1 MYKSRVGLT
10 ISLLSSSTLATTRG
24 LRPALFLNFLS
35 GSLDSRVGFSRGTN
49 ATMVDSTGRI
59 VYAPANLLLRSQE
72 FDNAAW
78 TKSNTT
84 VTPNVSDPLGG
95 TTADTVTA
103 TTANGHILQQVVLG
117 AGINA
122 IPSIWVRRRTGTGTI
137 NMWNATGTTVNVTS
151 QITTSWS
158 RVFVPP
164 VACSSGPFLFLQIVT
179 SGDAVD
185 VWGAQL
191 EPVTYQT
198 TPGPYVATTAS
209 AYYGPRFDF
218 DPFTLGALGL
228 LIEEQRTNLLTYS
241 EQFDNAAWANAAP
254 SSTVTVAAN
263 NTAAPDGTTTAD
275 RLTAATGGTNA
286 MARQFKTLV
295 ASTVYT
301 GSLFVKA
308 STATQSRLLLR
319 DTTAGTNFADA
330 TLTWTAGVPSVAGG
344 ATGTWSV
351 TNFGNDWYRVTGTGT
366 TGASASPDVTFSVFP
381 DTSAGTNAIFAWG
394 AQLEAGAFAT
404 SYIPTVASQVTRNAD
419 VATMTGTNFSGW
431 YNQTEGTFVAEIS
444 LNNAPAVAT
453 FSLYSV
459 SDNTAN
465 ERIFVGTGFGSGG
478 NINALVTDGGVL
490 QAQTINGGLASAGLY
505 KYGNAYAA
513 NDFASVANGGSAV
526 TDASGTLP
534 TVDRLYIG
542 ASAVGTAPI
551 NGHIRQIAYF
561 NTRLPNAQLETL
573 SSPSL
578 VPTLVLDFTA
588 SSYAS
593 GY

>member
-1 MYKSRVGLT
+1 
-10 ISLLSSSTLATTRG
+10 
-24 LRPALFLNFLS
+24 
-35 GSLDSRVGFSRGTN
+35 
-49 ATMVDSTGRI
+49 MV
-59 VYAPANLLLRSQE
+59 AN
-72 FDNAAW
+72 
-78 TKSNTT
+78 
-84 VTPNVSDPLGG
+84 
-95 TTADTVTA
+95 
-103 TTANGHILQQVVLG
+103 ANGVSSY
-117 AGINA
+117 AGTA
-122 IPSIWVRRRTGTGTI
+122 G
-137 NMWNATGTTVNVTS
+137 
-151 QITTSWS
+151 
-158 RVFVPP
+158 
-164 VACSSGPFLFLQIVT
+164 SGIF
-179 SGDAVD
+179 

-209 AYYGPRFDF
+209 AYYGPRFDYN
-218 DPFTLGALGL
+218 PLTLGALGL

-241 EQFDNAAWANAAP
+241 EQFDNAAWQKTNV
-254 SSTVTVAAN
+254 TVTTN
-263 NTAAPDGTTTAD
+263 QITAPDGTSGAD
-275 RLTAATGGTNA
+275 KIAATASASTA
-286 MARQFKTLV
+286 LLQQVASV
-295 ASTVYT
+295 ASTTATYTIYVQRGSGDTDANSFLVRNVTTLTNLLQVTVNYATGAITYVTGSSGASMTDVGGGWWRLALTVSSGLTSGNTVNVYT
-301 GSLFVKA
+301 C
-308 STATQSRLLLR
+308 
-319 DTTAGTNFADA
+319 FA
-330 TLTWTAGVPSVAGG
+330 G
-344 ATGTWSV
+344 ATET
-351 TNFGNDWYRVTGTGT
+351 
-366 TGASASPDVTFSVFP
+366 AAE
-381 DTSAGTNAIFAWG
+381 FAYSWG
-394 AQLEAGAFAT
+394 AQLEVGAFAT
-404 SYIPTVASQVTRNAD
+404 SYIPTVASQVTRNTD
-419 VATMTGTNFSGW
+419 VAAMTGTNFSDW

-513 NDFASVANGGSAV
+513 NDFASAANGGSVV

-551 NGHIRQIAYF
+551 NGHVRQIAYF